1 MFSTGRRPRIVDV
14 RDHQGHEVDLI
25 VERGDATVAV
35 EIKSGQ
41 TIAGEFFGDL
51 AWLASQGFGAANTR
65 LDSILVY
72 GGRERQRRTHAA
84 VVPWFAVHEIE
95 W

>member
-1 MFSTGRRPRIVDV
+1 MSFY
-14 RDHQGHEVDLI
+14 RDHQGHEVDLL

-35 EIKSGQ
+35 EVKSGQ
-41 TIAGEFFGDL
+41 TVSGEFFGNL
-51 AWLASQGFGAANTR
+51 SWLAGQQLAPAGTR

-72 GGRERQRRTHAA
+72 GGDERQRRTAAA
-84 VVPWFAVHEIE
+84 VVPWFAVHEID